1 MLLQRLALSRRFL
14 SGFTRGPCGAVR
26 RPIRL
31 LPGLFRFFFCILGG
45 ILACAARLLGS
56 LFRSFPGARRS
67 FFGITLKPALFMR
80 RFAVRSGALIRGAL
94 RLLRC
99 LAVLSRALTR
109 SVLRLLRC
117 LAALSRAL
125 IRGAL
130 RLPRCLAVLSRALT
144 CGVPCLLRCLAVL
157 SRALTRGVP
166 CLLRCLAVRS
176 GALIRSALRLL
187 RCLAVLSRALTRGVL
202 RRKLQLLPAVRA
214 ELCPGYNFCAAIRT
228 IHRSLPFPH
237 SKRCLQVPEQPE

>member
-45 ILACAARLLGS
+45 ILACAARLLGG
-56 LFRSFPGARRS
+56 LLRSFPGARRS

-109 SVLRLLRC
+109 SV
-117 LAALSRAL
+117 
-125 IRGAL
+125 
-130 RLPRCLAVLSRALT
+130 
-144 CGVPCLLRCLAVL
+144 
-157 SRALTRGVP
+157 
-166 CLLRCLAVRS
+166 
-176 GALIRSALRLL
+176 LRLL